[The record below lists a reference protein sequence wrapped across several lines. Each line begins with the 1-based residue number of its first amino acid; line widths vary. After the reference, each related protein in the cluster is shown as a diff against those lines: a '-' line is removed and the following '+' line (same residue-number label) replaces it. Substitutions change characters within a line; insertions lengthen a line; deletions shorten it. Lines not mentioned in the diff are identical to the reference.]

1 MTECLSS
8 EETTTRWERRKEQT
22 HQRLLGAGERL
33 FRTQGFDAT
42 TVEEI
47 AAAAD
52 VAKGTFFNYF
62 ASKETL
68 LGDLLD
74 MRTQPLLDAP
84 PAEKQP
90 TPERIWQL
98 LQAVRQELSPYIH
111 LFPRMFSYALAHPK
125 PDASVRRRSTLAQA
139 VAHLVRDGQG
149 RGCVQP
155 GLDPEAAGAMIS
167 TYFFRLSMLESVCET
182 DAEFHWEEQMQAGLD
197 VIYQGLMVANGHPSP
212 DVEPPLSAEG
222 AA

>member
-1 MTECLSS
+1 MTDCLSS
-8 EETTTRWERRKEQT
+8 EATTTRWERRKEQT

-74 MRTQPLLDAP
+74 MRTQPLLDDP
-84 PAEKQP
+84 PACEQP
-90 TPERIWQL
+90 APERIWQL
-98 LQAVRQELSPYIH
+98 LLAVRRELAPYLH
-111 LFPRMFSYALAHPK
+111 LFPRMFTYALAHPK
-125 PDASVRRRSTLAQA
+125 PDPSVRRHRTLAQA
-139 VAHLVRDGQG
+139 VARLVRDGQD
-149 RGCVQP
+149 RGYVRP
-155 GLDPEAAGAMIS
+155 GVDAEAAGAMIS
-167 TYFFRLSMLESVCET
+167 TYFFRISVLESVYKADE
-182 DAEFHWEEQMQAGLD
+182 DFQWEVQMQAGLD
-197 VIYQGLMVANGHPSP
+197 VVYQGLMATNGRQPRGAASHPSSG
-212 DVEPPLSAEG
+212 DL
-222 AA
+222 